1 MTKKHKYE
9 LTIQFTADRP
19 LTEHEQN
26 CLMAYTVCQVDDP
39 AVYNDAGEIDDAE
52 YHTWIRNVDL
62 AEVTPT
68 CDVCAQP
75 CDQEMREWCGECG
88 NCAEHCAQEIDCA
101 GVTA

>member
-19 LTEHEQN
+19 LTEHERN
-26 CLMAYTVCQVDDP
+26 CLMSYTVCQVDDP

-52 YHTWIRNVDL
+52 YHTWIRNIDL

-68 CDVCAQP
+68 CEHPYARP
-75 CDQEMREWCGECG
+75 FSLTDQTLWCFQCG
-88 NCAEHCAQEIDCA
+88 DLLEESA
-101 GVTA
+101 